1 MNFFYINIQYQLMVQ
16 FFEQIER
23 MIINVDIF
31 LLIGIILGL
40 VSVIVGMI
48 VKGANVL
55 VLLNPA
61 AAIIIFVGII
71 AAVVNSYPSSD
82 IKKIPKLFVIL
93 FKNKTYDAP
102 ATITQIIE
110 MANVARREGLLSLE
124 KIVQDLDNPFL
135 KKGLEMVVDGLPPEQ
150 VQEIMENE
158 IIGMEDR
165 HKIGSDIFKTAGT
178 SSPTLGVL
186 GAVIG
191 LIGALGNLN
200 DVEAL
205 GHMISAA
212 FVATLYGI
220 FFGYV
225 LFIPFSNRLKLKS
238 EMEVFQMGLI
248 MEGVLAIQS
257 GSSPKAIEKKLYSL
271 LDPKQRQTD
280 SKQKE

>member
-1 MNFFYINIQYQLMVQ
+1 M
-16 FFEQIER
+16 
-23 MIINVDIF
+23 DIF
-31 LLIGIILGL
+31 LLLGIILGF

-71 AAVVNSYPSSD
+71 AAIINSFPSEA
-82 IKKIPKLFVIL
+82 IKKIPKLFGIL
-93 FKNKTYDAP
+93 FKKKSDTSVETVQKIVELAG
-102 ATITQIIE
+102 I
-110 MANVARREGLLSLE
+110 ARSKGLLALE
-124 KIVQDLDNPFL
+124 GPVQDLDDPFL
-135 KKGLEMVVDGLPPEQ
+135 KSGLEMIVDGLPADQ
-150 VQEIMENE
+150 VQEIMENR
-158 IIGMEDR
+158 IASLEDR
-165 HKIGSDIFKTAGT
+165 HTIGINLFKTAGT

-191 LIGALGNLN
+191 LIGALGNLE

-225 LFIPFSNRLKLKS
+225 LFIPFSNRLSLKS
-238 EMEVFQMGLI
+238 QAEVAQMMLI

-257 GSSPKAIEKKLYSL
+257 GGSPKTIETKLYSL
-271 LDPKQRQTD
+271 LDPKLL
-280 SKQKE
+280 KKELEEK

>member
-1 MNFFYINIQYQLMVQ
+1 M
-16 FFEQIER
+16 
-23 MIINVDIF
+23 DIF
-31 LLIGIILGL
+31 LLLGIILGL
-40 VSVIVGMI
+40 ISVIVGMI

-71 AAVVNSYPSSD
+71 AAVINSYPSNE
-82 IKKIPKLFVIL
+82 IKKIPKLFAIL
-93 FKNKTYDAP
+93 FKNNSHDAS
-102 ATITQIIE
+102 ATINQIIE
-110 MANVARREGLLSLE
+110 MANIARREGILSLE
-124 KIVQDLDNPFL
+124 KTVHNLDNPFL
-135 KKGLEMVVDGLPPEQ
+135 KKGLEMVVDGLPAEQ
-150 VQEIMENE
+150 VREIMENE
-158 IIGMEDR
+158 VIGMEDR

-225 LFIPFSNRLKLKS
+225 LFIPFSNRLKIKS
-238 EMEVFQMGLI
+238 ENEVFQMELVI
-248 MEGVLAIQS
+248 EGVLAIQA
-257 GSSPKAIEKKLYSL
+257 GNSPKAIEKKLNSL
-271 LDPKQRQTD
+271 LAPKYRNQED